1 LVQQTKVPINK
12 QAIVIR
18 VVIIFS
24 LFTLTLLSCV
34 NDEKKVTAIFEKK
47 LGVDK
52 ATNIQSYISQGGKMK
67 ALLTAP
73 LMLHYQD
80 SGSRMEL
87 PKSLHVDFYDSTLKV
102 ESKLDALYASYYE
115 TDNKIF
121 IRDSVRVYNIKG
133 DTLLCKELWWDQRL
147 QKFYT
152 EKPVQI
158 RTLDMIMFG
167 EGMSAPQDFKTFEI
181 FKVTNSIIRVKEL

>member
-24 LFTLTLLSCV
+24 LFTFTLLSCV
-34 NDEKKVTAIFEKK
+34 NDEKKITAIFEKK
-47 LGVDK
+47 LGIDK
-52 ATNIQSYISQGGKMK
+52 AINIQSYISQGGKMK

-115 TDNKIF
+115 SDNKIF

>member
-1 LVQQTKVPINK
+1 MTRVI
-12 QAIVIR
+12 AIFV
-18 VVIIFS
+18 
-24 LFTLTLLSCV
+24 LFTFALLSCV
-34 NDEKKVTAIFEKK
+34 NDEKKVTAIFTKK
-47 LGVDK
+47 LGVDR
-52 ATNIQSYISQGGKMK
+52 ATDIQSYISQGGDMK

-87 PKSLHVDFYDSTLKV
+87 PNTLHVDFYDSTLKV

-147 QKFYT
+147 QKFFT

-158 RTLDMIMFG
+158 RTVDMIMFG
-167 EGMSAPQDFKTFEI
+167 EGMSAPQNFKTFEI
-181 FKVTNSIIRVKEL
+181 YKVTNSIIRVKQL

>member
-1 LVQQTKVPINK
+1 MVQQTKVPINK

>member
-24 LFTLTLLSCV
+24 LFTFTLLSCV
-34 NDEKKVTAIFEKK
+34 NDEKKITAIFEKK

-115 TDNKIF
+115 SDNKIF

>member
-1 LVQQTKVPINK
+1 VTR
-12 QAIVIR
+12 VIAT
-18 VVIIFS
+18 FS

-34 NDEKKVTAIFEKK
+34 NDQKKVTTIFEKK

-52 ATNIQSYISQGGKMK
+52 AINIQSYISQGGKMK

-73 LMLHYQD
+73 LMLNYQD

-115 TDNKIF
+115 SDNKIF

-133 DTLLCKELWWDQRL
+133 DTLLCKELWWDQR
-147 QKFYT
+147 QQRFFT

-181 FKVTNSIIRVKEL
+181 FKVTNSIIRVKEF

>member
-1 LVQQTKVPINK
+1 VTR
-12 QAIVIR
+12 VIA
-18 VVIIFS
+18 IFS

-80 SGSRMEL
+80 SASRIEL

-133 DTLLCKELWWDQRL
+133 DTLLCKELWWDQRQ
-147 QKFYT
+147 QKFFT

-181 FKVTNSIIRVKEL
+181 FKVTNSIIRVKEF

>member
-1 LVQQTKVPINK
+1 M
-12 QAIVIR
+12 R
-18 VVIIFS
+18 RIIA
-24 LFTLTLLSCV
+24 LFVLFASILTSCV
-34 NDEKKVTAIFEKK
+34 NDEKKVNAVFEKK

-52 ATNIQSYISQGGKMK
+52 AIDIKSYISQAGKMR

-73 LMLHYQD
+73 LLLHYQD

-87 PKSLHVDFYDSTLKV
+87 PKSLHVDFFDSTLNV
-102 ESKLDALYASYYE
+102 ESKLDALYASYFE

-147 QKFYT
+147 EKFYT

-167 EGMSAPQDFKTFEI
+167 EGMSAPQNFRTFEI
-181 FKVTNSIIRVKEL
+181 YKVTNSIIRVKEL

>member
-1 LVQQTKVPINK
+1 MTRVI
-12 QAIVIR
+12 AI
-18 VVIIFS
+18 IIFAS
-24 LFTLTLLSCV
+24 LTHLSCV
-34 NDEKKVTAIFEKK
+34 NDEKKITAIFEKK

-52 ATNIQSYISQGGKMK
+52 AIDIKSYISQGGKMR

-80 SGSRMEL
+80 SGSKMEL
-87 PKSLHVDFYDSTLKV
+87 PKSLHVDFYDSIMRV
-102 ESKLDALYASYYE
+102 ESKLDALYATYYE
-115 TDNKIF
+115 SNNKIF

-133 DTLLCKELWWDQRL
+133 DTLICKELWWDQGL

-158 RTLDMIMFG
+158 KTFDMIMFG
-167 EGMSAPQDFKTFEI
+167 QGMSAPQDFKTFEI
-181 FKVTNSIIRVKEL
+181 YKVTNSIIRVKDL

>member
-1 LVQQTKVPINK
+1 LVQQAKVPINNHN
-12 QAIVIR
+12 IVTR
-18 VVIIFS
+18 VIAIFS
-24 LFTLTLLSCV
+24 LFTITLLSCV

-52 ATNIQSYISQGGKMK
+52 AINIQSYISQGGKMK

-133 DTLLCKELWWDQRL
+133 DTLLCKELWWDQRQ

>member
-1 LVQQTKVPINK
+1 MTRV
-12 QAIVIR
+12 IVL
-18 VVIIFS
+18 FS

-52 ATNIQSYISQGGKMK
+52 AINIQSYISQAGKMK

-73 LMLHYQD
+73 LMLHHQD

-181 FKVTNSIIRVKEL
+181 YKVTNSIIRVKEL

>member
-1 LVQQTKVPINK
+1 MTRSI
-12 QAIVIR
+12 AIFIL
-18 VVIIFS
+18 FS
-24 LFTLTLLSCV
+24 FTLFSCV

-52 ATNIQSYISQGGKMK
+52 AIDIKSYISQGGSMK

-73 LMLHYQD
+73 LMVHYHD
-80 SGSRMEL
+80 SGSRMVL
-87 PKSLHVDFYDSTLKV
+87 PKSLHVDFFDSTLKV
-102 ESKLDALYASYYE
+102 ESKLDALYASYFE

-133 DTLLCKELWWDQRL
+133 DTLICKELWWDQRL
-147 QKFYT
+147 EKIYT

-167 EGMSAPQDFKTFEI
+167 EGMSAPQNFKTFEI
-181 FKVTNSIIRVKEL
+181 YKVTNSVIRVKDL

>member
-12 QAIVIR
+12 QAIMIR

-24 LFTLTLLSCV
+24 LFTFTLLSCV

>member
-1 LVQQTKVPINK
+1 
-12 QAIVIR
+12 
-18 VVIIFS
+18 
-24 LFTLTLLSCV
+24 
-34 NDEKKVTAIFEKK
+34 
-47 LGVDK
+47 
-52 ATNIQSYISQGGKMK
+52 
-67 ALLTAP
+67 
-73 LMLHYQD
+73 
-80 SGSRMEL
+80 MEL

-115 TDNKIF
+115 SDNKIF